1 MCFNFWACRLS
12 AKPLL
17 ISEAAVSILLAGEPK
32 MRVHRH
38 EVNVQT
44 LVSSTIVV
52 GQAIASKIFKVYAPT
67 LFVRRVGGKIMLGG
81 GRPLADSSDV
91 LSDLSGQIV
100 YMMRVPGIILYL
112 CCRLWKTA
120 GSSLQSR
127 RQSANDKVR
136 AVIPYSHR
144 RPARRL
150 RGERHEDQPPKHDCA
165 RCKCKDEVQAIA
177 HRRRLNRASMS
188 PTTMVANATTV
199 QFPRP

>member
-1 MCFNFWACRLS
+1 MRFNFWACSLS

-32 MRVHRH
+32 MRAHRN

-52 GQAIASKIFKVYAPT
+52 AQAIASKIFKVYAPA
-67 LFVRRVGGKIMLGG
+67 LFVRRVGCKIMLGA

-100 YMMRVPGIILYL
+100 YMMRVPRIILIYAAGFGNS
-112 CCRLWKTA
+112 REFTA
-120 GSSLQSR
+120 KQKAK
-127 RQSANDKVR
+127 RQRQGPDCHSTLPSAADG
-136 AVIPYSHR
+136 
-144 RPARRL
+144 RL

-165 RCKCKDEVQAIA
+165 RCKCKAEVQAIA
-177 HRRRLNRASMS
+177 HNGWVNRASMI
-188 PTTMVANATTV
+188 PTTMVV
-199 QFPRP
+199 

>member
-1 MCFNFWACRLS
+1 VKVRFQFLGLPPVR
-12 AKPLL
+12 KTLL

-100 YMMRVPGIILYL
+100 YMMRVPGIILI
-112 CCRLWKTA
+112 CAA
-120 GSSLQSR
+120 GSGNSR
-127 RQSANDKVR
+127 EFTAKQKAKRQRQGPDCH
-136 AVIPYSHR
+136 PYSRR

-165 RCKCKDEVQAIA
+165 RRKCKDEVEAIA
-177 HRRRLNRASMS
+177 QR
-188 PTTMVANATTV
+188 V
-199 QFPRP
+199 

>member
-1 MCFNFWACRLS
+1 MTAGEGALQFFGLPPVL
-12 AKPLL
+12 KTLL

-100 YMMRVPGIILYL
+100 YMMRVPGIILI
-112 CCRLWKTA
+112 CAA
-120 GSSLQSR
+120 GSGNSR
-127 RQSANDKVR
+127 EFTAKQKAKRQRQGPDCHSTL
-136 AVIPYSHR
+136 P
-144 RPARRL
+144 PAA
-150 RGERHEDQPPKHDCA
+150 GP
-165 RCKCKDEVQAIA
+165 
-177 HRRRLNRASMS
+177 
-188 PTTMVANATTV
+188 
-199 QFPRP
+199 